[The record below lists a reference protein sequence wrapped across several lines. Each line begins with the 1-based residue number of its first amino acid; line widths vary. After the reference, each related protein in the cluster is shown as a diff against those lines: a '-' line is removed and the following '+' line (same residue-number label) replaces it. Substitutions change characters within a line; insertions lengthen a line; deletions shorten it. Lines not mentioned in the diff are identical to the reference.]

1 MIVIPAID
9 IKDSKVVRL
18 YRGDFKEVKIY
29 SDDPVSIAKKWESDG
44 AKLLHIVDL
53 DGALSGE
60 LKNVAS
66 VKNIINAISIPVEV
80 GGGIRSRDSIE
91 KLLSAGARYVI
102 LGTRACEDEKFV
114 KSVIADFGDKIIVS
128 IDAKDGMVAT
138 AGWISV
144 SEIKAT
150 DLLVKL
156 ESFGLETI
164 IYTDISRDGT
174 LEGPNFVS
182 LKDILKARRKSNIIS
197 SGGVSSLEDLIN
209 LKQYESQGLLGAIV
223 GKAIYENKL
232 NLKDA
237 IKKC

>member
-9 IKDSKVVRL
+9 IKGDKVVRL
-18 YRGDFKEVKIY
+18 CRGDFKEVKVY
-29 SDDPVSIAKKWESDG
+29 SDDPVSIAKKWESEG

-53 DGALSGE
+53 EGALSGE
-60 LKNVAS
+60 LKNLPS
-66 VKNIINAISIPVEV
+66 IKNIIKAISIPVEV

-102 LGTRACEDEKFV
+102 LGTRACLDEKFV
-114 KSVIADFGDKIIVS
+114 KSAIADFGDKIIVS

-138 AGWISV
+138 AGWTSV
-144 SEIKAT
+144 SKIKAT
-150 DLLVKL
+150 DLLAKI
-156 ESFGLETI
+156 ESFGLNTV

-174 LEGPNFVS
+174 LEGPNFAS
-182 LKDILKARRKSNIIS
+182 LKEILKARRKADIIS

-209 LKQYESQGLLGAIV
+209 LKQYESQGLSGAIV
-223 GKAIYENKL
+223 GKAIYEDKL
-232 NLKDA
+232 NLKEA